1 MPARI
6 LRDCDD
12 HNQTQ
17 ADDMESLF
25 YVAMY
30 GCLRWLPL
38 RSAVGPGRWMYLF
51 FYEVRPGDDDHDSGG
66 REKYIQQATSGRE
79 FLRKFE
85 FANKDIQSFFE
96 TGYSYLAT
104 MHTALKSRGAEML
117 WTMDNLKKL
126 CTSVV
131 DSLSSDESTTCDKS
145 ENDISGYFPMAY
157 HEVRGTQTCLLAE
170 AIQFH
175 AEHGTEQVPSEE
187 ILEEAIDD
195 INDCSTQRNQRG
207 GNESIMKRWITKS
220 MSSGV
225 QSGWP
230 YNKRRV
236 DVEECTP

>member
-1 MPARI
+1 
-6 LRDCDD
+6 
-12 HNQTQ
+12 
-17 ADDMESLF
+17 
-25 YVAMY
+25 
-30 GCLRWLPL
+30 
-38 RSAVGPGRWMYLF
+38 MYLF
-51 FYEVRPGDDDHDSGG
+51 FYEVRPGDDGHDSGG

-85 FANKDIQSFFE
+85 FANKHIQSFFE

-207 GNESIMKRWITKS
+207 RKRKHHET
-220 MSSGV
+220 V
-225 QSGWP
+225 D
-230 YNKRRV
+230 NKV
-236 DVEECTP
+236 DVERSTKRMAIQQKTGGRRRMYALRPRWPEHGSFTSSQGSRRSARLALRGPRRV